1 MMEEEFRDI
10 QQIINISEVNR
21 LKDNKLITHVLDIDL
36 SDLYLLKFSSF
47 NYIKGEDSLIQTIL
61 PDYLNYA
68 LISEEIDSFIM
79 FEVLN
84 RIVNHKIIDN
94 LTCVHI
100 LENLSERYNVNCS
113 INSYSVDTFN
123 MYCSVIKQQYWIITS
138 KFELEKYNYLTYKLN
153 ATIREDS
160 YSLSHTI
167 VILSDRVKYDYN
179 TN

>member
-1 MMEEEFRDI
+1 MEEEFRDI

-47 NYIKGEDSLIQTIL
+47 NYIKDEDSLIQTIL

-100 LENLSERYNVNCS
+100 LENLSERYNVNCT
-113 INSYSVDTFN
+113 INSNTVEMFN
-123 MYCSVIKQQYWIITS
+123 VYCNVIKQQYWIITS

>member
-1 MMEEEFRDI
+1 MMDEEFQDI
-10 QQIINISEVNR
+10 QQLINISEVNR

-68 LISEEIDSFIM
+68 IITEEIDSFIM

-84 RIVNHKIIDN
+84 RIVNNKVLDK

-100 LENLSERYNVNCS
+100 LESLTERYNLNS
-113 INSYSVDTFN
+113 YINSYTVEIFN
-123 MYCSVIKQQYWIITS
+123 KYCYLIKDLYELITS

-153 ATIREDS
+153 TIIREDS

-167 VILSDRVKYDYN
+167 VITSDRVRI
-179 TN
+179 